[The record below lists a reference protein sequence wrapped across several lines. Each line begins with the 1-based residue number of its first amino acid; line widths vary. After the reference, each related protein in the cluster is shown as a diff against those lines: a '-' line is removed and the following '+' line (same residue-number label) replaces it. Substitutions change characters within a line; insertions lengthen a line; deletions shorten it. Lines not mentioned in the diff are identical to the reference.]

1 MYYILPIARQETIEF
16 HRVNLRG
23 YTAHPMAFSTEN
35 ELEEPHPFRHK
46 RAQTKL
52 ARGERM
58 RTQTDSATIV
68 AQDPVKPVL
77 ARTAR

>member
-1 MYYILPIARQETIEF
+1 MIEF

-52 ARGERM
+52 ARGQKM
-58 RTQTDSATIV
+58 RTQTDSTTIV
-68 AQDPVKPVL
+68 AQKRSAGGALELTLSAYSIL
-77 ARTAR
+77 AH